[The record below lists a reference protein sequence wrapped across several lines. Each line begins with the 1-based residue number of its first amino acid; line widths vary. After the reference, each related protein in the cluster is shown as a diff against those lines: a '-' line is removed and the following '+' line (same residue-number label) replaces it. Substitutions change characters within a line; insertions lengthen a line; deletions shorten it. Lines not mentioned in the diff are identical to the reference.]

1 MLEGSW
7 VRGHPGTTRVPLEF
21 KEEPVKIES
30 GVRRGWR
37 FVVAAALISAV
48 ATGSPASGQTM
59 SDAPEP
65 ALPRSLGGS
74 APGSLE
80 SNLGPAPGTDAGPF
94 GIQPGQDQPLMG
106 AGGGTGVPRVP
117 ASISTPDEAPTLR
130 TRALGAPEPLPVP
143 PARLYGS
150 LSLPETDEAEPTP
163 GGMTLDDALDRM
175 IRENLELRSKSLEI
189 PQARADVLTA
199 SLRANPIFFA
209 DAQLIPY
216 GNYSERRPGGPVQ
229 YDVNISHPVDFS
241 RKRQARTAYASQALR
256 VVEAQ
261 YQDAVRLE
269 MQNVYTA
276 YVDVLAARQIAR
288 YANASVEGFDRLA
301 RATQLLYERDITSR
315 ADVSQVRAQQEIA
328 IVGQSD
334 AEENLRRAKR
344 TLGVLLN
351 LPPEQAEA
359 IEFNGTIEDRGPE
372 PPPEQE
378 LVRMAL
384 ECRPDVVAY
393 RLGVKAAESGL
404 RLAMANRYQ
413 DAYVLY
419 QPYTFQDNTPFNAKS
434 AHSFALG
441 LTVPMPLYNR
451 NQGNIERARINIQ
464 QSRIDLANIERRVQ
478 TEVVQAAREYAVTR
492 DIVRRI
498 RTEIIPASEQSKN
511 DRFTLFQN
519 SEANVV
525 TYLEAQRAHNENV
538 RAYLDTAVRHRRS
551 MLNLNTVVGSRILP

>member
-1 MLEGSW
+1 M
-7 VRGHPGTTRVPLEF
+7 RTPGARRSARVLA
-21 KEEPVKIES
+21 
-30 GVRRGWR
+30 G
-37 FVVAAALISAV
+37 VAAIAAV
-48 ATGSPASGQTM
+48 TVGSPTSRAQSPGAE
-59 SDAPEP
+59 SAE
-65 ALPRSLGGS
+65 ALPRAMGG
-74 APGSLE
+74 ATPGSRE
-80 SNLGPAPGTDAGPF
+80 SRLGMAPGTDQGPF
-94 GIQPGQDQPLMG
+94 GVQPGQDQPLMG
-106 AGGGTGVPRVP
+106 AGGGTSVPRVP
-117 ASISTPDEAPTLR
+117 ASISSPDEGPTPR
-130 TRALGAPEPLPVP
+130 ARALGAPEALPVP
-143 PARLYGS
+143 RARLYGS
-150 LSLPETDEAEPTP
+150 LSLPETDEAEAVP
-163 GGMTLDDALDRM
+163 GGMTLDQALDRM
-175 IRENLELRSKSLEI
+175 IRENLDLRSKSLEI

-209 DAQLIPY
+209 DSQLIPY
-216 GNYSERRPGGPVQ
+216 GNYSEKRPGGPVQ

-241 RKRQARTAYASQALR
+241 GKRLARTAYASQALR

-261 YQDAVRLE
+261 YQDAVRVE

-276 YVDVLAARQIAR
+276 YVDVLSARQIAR
-288 YANASVEGFDRLA
+288 YAKASVEGFERLI

-315 ADVSQVRAQQEIA
+315 ADVGQVKSQQEIA
-328 IVGQSD
+328 TVGLMD

-351 LPPEQAEA
+351 IPPDQAEA
-359 IEFNGTIEDRGPE
+359 IEFDGTIEDRGPE
-372 PPPEQE
+372 PPPVEE
-378 LVRMAL
+378 LVQMAL
-384 ECRPDVVAY
+384 SCRPDVVSY

-404 RLAMANRYQ
+404 GLAMANRFQ

-434 AHSFALG
+434 AHSWAIG

-464 QSRIDLANIERRVQ
+464 QSRIELANIERRVQ

-525 TYLEAQRAHNENV
+525 TYLEAQRVHNDNV
-538 RAYLDTAVRHRRS
+538 KAYLDTAVRHRRS
-551 MLNLNTVVGSRILP
+551 MLNLNTVVGSRLLP

>member
-1 MLEGSW
+1 
-7 VRGHPGTTRVPLEF
+7 
-21 KEEPVKIES
+21 VKIAS
-30 GVRRGWR
+30 GVRRIWG
-37 FVVAAALISAV
+37 VVATATVLATVTAGDAAR
-48 ATGSPASGQTM
+48 GQTIG
-59 SDAPEP
+59 DQPEP
-65 ALPRSLGGS
+65 ALPRGIG
-74 APGSLE
+74 AATPGSLE
-80 SNLGPAPGTDAGPF
+80 SRLGSSPGTDAGPF
-94 GIQPGQDQPLMG
+94 GVQPGQDQPLLG
-106 AGGGTGVPRVP
+106 AGGGTSVPRVP
-117 ASISTPDEAPTLR
+117 ASISTPDEGPTPR
-130 TRALGAPEPLPVP
+130 ARALGAPEPLPIP

-150 LSLPETDEAEPTP
+150 LSLPDTDEAEATP
-163 GGMTLDDALDRM
+163 GGMTLDQALDRM
-175 IRENLELRSKSLEI
+175 IQENLDLRSKSLEI

-241 RKRQARTAYASQALR
+241 RKRIARTAYASQALR

-269 MQNVYTA
+269 IQNVYTA
-276 YVDVLAARQIAR
+276 YVDVLSARQIAR
-288 YANASVEGFDRLA
+288 YAKASVEGFERLS

-315 ADVSQVRAQQEIA
+315 ADVSQVKSQQEIA
-328 IVGQSD
+328 VVGLSD

-351 LPPEQAEA
+351 IPPEQAEA
-359 IEFNGTIEDRGPE
+359 IEFDGIIEDRGPE
-372 PPPEQE
+372 PPPEAE
-378 LVRMAL
+378 MVRMAL

-404 RLAMANRYQ
+404 RLAMANRFQ

-434 AHSFALG
+434 AHSWALG

-451 NQGNIERARINIQ
+451 NQGNIERARINIE
-464 QSRIDLANIERRVQ
+464 QSRIDLANVERRVH

-551 MLNLNTVVGSRILP
+551 MLNLNTVVGTRLLP